1 MNARDDSGSALTMA
15 DLIDVSGFS
24 QEWLWETDSDGRLLR
39 LSDRYEPLTGA
50 RRGDLLGH
58 PLAEVLE
65 PSPTGNVGDH
75 AQIVEALAAR
85 RPFAGRICSLIAS
98 PGRTLVARLGGK
110 PRFGA
115 DGEFL
120 GFRGLG
126 TNVTEGFQ
134 RERAWRDSIAQSE
147 LLVATIESCPVSIS
161 IADALRPGLPLIYV
175 NPSFTRITGYA
186 LHEAIERNSD
196 FLQGP
201 ETDPAT
207 VRRISECLQAGQFC
221 DVEIL
226 NYRKDGTPF
235 WNALM
240 IAPLVRGGRIVAYIG
255 VQNDITDKRA
265 QQQELQR
272 RHRLQALGQLAGGV
286 AHEINNLLQPILS
299 YAELV
304 QGEIAAGHETAAK
317 RLGKVIFS
325 AEQARDIV
333 RNVLRFSR
341 TDANTLS
348 DQPLAATVS
357 EAVEFVRDL
366 LPATVTVTVQG
377 LEADLGCGHINA
389 VEMTQIM
396 TNLLNN
402 AAHAMKGRGEIAVEA
417 ATGHVAPYHATLL
430 GIESG
435 DYCVITVSDSGPG
448 MDETVL
454 ARLFEP
460 FFTTKPLG
468 QGTGLG
474 LSVVYGILQN
484 WRGSI
489 SATSTPGRG
498 ARFTLHIPLS
508 AGSPT
513 APTSA
518 AFFPAV

>member
-1 MNARDDSGSALTMA
+1 MNTGDKSGSGLTVA
-15 DLIDVSGFS
+15 DHIDVSDFS
-24 QEWLWETDSDGRLLR
+24 QEWLWETDAEGRLLR
-39 LSDRYEPLTGA
+39 LSERYEPLTGA
-50 RRGDLLGH
+50 RRGDTIGR
-58 PLAEVLE
+58 PLVELLE
-65 PSPTGNVGDH
+65 PAPTGNIGDH
-75 AQIVEALAAR
+75 AQILAALAAR
-85 RPFAGRICSLIAS
+85 HSFTGRISSLIAS
-98 PGRTLVARLGGK
+98 PGRTIVARLGGK
-110 PRFGA
+110 PRFDETG
-115 DGEFL
+115 GFL

-126 TNVTEGFQ
+126 SDVTAGFQ

-147 LLVATIESCPVSIS
+147 LLVATIESCPISIS
-161 IADALRPGLPLIYV
+161 IADAQRPGLPLIYV
-175 NPSFTRITGYA
+175 NPSFTRVTGYA
-186 LHEAIERNSD
+186 LHEAIERNCD

-201 ETDPAT
+201 DTDPET
-207 VRRISECLQAGQFC
+207 VRQLTEALAHGQPV

-226 NYRKDGTPF
+226 NYRKDGSPF
-235 WNALM
+235 WNAVM
-240 IAPLVRGGRIVAYIG
+240 IAPLMRGGRIVAFIG

-265 QQQELQR
+265 QQQEFQR

-286 AHEINNLLQPILS
+286 AHEINNLLQPILT

-304 QGEIAAGHETAAK
+304 QGEIAANHETAAK

-348 DQPLAATVS
+348 ELALGPAIS

-366 LPATVTVTVQG
+366 LPSTVSVTLRG
-377 LEADLGCGHINA
+377 LDGDLGTGRINA

-396 TNLLNN
+396 TNLMNN
-402 AAHAMKGRGEIAVEA
+402 AAQAMKGRGEITIEA
-417 ATGHVAPYHATLL
+417 TTARVTPYHASLL
-430 GIESG
+430 GIG
-435 DYCVITVSDSGPG
+435 IGRYCVITVSDTGPG
-448 MDETVL
+448 MDEAVL

-484 WRGSI
+484 WRGAI
-489 SATSTPGRG
+489 SPTSTPGRG

-508 AGSPT
+508 TPLSASP
-513 APTSA
+513 APP
-518 AFFPAV
+518 FEDF

>member
-1 MNARDDSGSALTMA
+1 MDAGNESVVGLTVA
-15 DLIDVSGFS
+15 DLIDVSNFS
-24 QEWLWETDSDGRLLR
+24 QEWLWETDCEDRLLR

-50 RRGDLLGH
+50 RRGEVIGR
-58 PLAEVLE
+58 PLAGLLE
-65 PSPTGNVGDH
+65 PAPTGHSGDC
-75 AQIVEALAAR
+75 AQIVEALTSR
-85 RPFAGRICSLIAS
+85 HSFSGRICTFAAS
-98 PGRTLVARLGGK
+98 PERTIVVRLGGK
-110 PRFGA
+110 PRFDAAG
-115 DGEFL
+115 DFI

-126 TNVTEGFQ
+126 TNVTEDFQ

-161 IADALRPGLPLIYV
+161 IADAARPGLPLIYV
-175 NPSFTRITGYA
+175 NPSFTRTTGYA
-186 LHEAIERNSD
+186 LHEAIERNCD

-201 ETDPAT
+201 DTDPET
-207 VRRISECLQAGQFC
+207 VRHLTEALGQGQPV

-226 NYRKDGTPF
+226 NYRKDGSPF

-240 IAPLVRGGRIVAYIG
+240 IAPLLRGGRIVAFIG

-265 QQQELQR
+265 QQQEYQR

-286 AHEINNLLQPILS
+286 AHEINNLLQPILT

-348 DQPLAATVS
+348 EMDLAPLIS

-366 LPATVTVTVQG
+366 LPATVTVTVRG
-377 LEADLGCGHINA
+377 LDADLGQARINA

-396 TNLLNN
+396 TNLINN
-402 AAHAMKGRGEIAVEA
+402 AAQAMKGRGEIVVEA
-417 ATGHVAPYHATLL
+417 TTARLTPYHASLL
-430 GIESG
+430 GVGIG
-435 DYCVITVSDSGPG
+435 RFCIVTVSDSGPG
-448 MDETVL
+448 MDEAVL

-484 WRGSI
+484 WRGAI

-508 AGSPT
+508 SILPAT
-513 APTSA
+513 AAPPVED
-518 AFFPAV
+518 F

>member
-1 MNARDDSGSALTMA
+1 MDNGDETGAHLTEA

-24 QEWLWETDSDGRLLR
+24 QEWLWETDTDGHLIR
-39 LSDRYEPLTGA
+39 LSGRYEALTGA
-50 RRGDLLGH
+50 RRDDVLGRLLVE
-58 PLAEVLE
+58 LLE
-65 PSPTGNVGDH
+65 PSPTGLAGDLVV
-75 AQIVEALAAR
+75 ILEALTSR
-85 RPFAGRICSLIAS
+85 YGFAGRVCSLTAA
-98 PGRTLVARLGGK
+98 PARLIVVRLSGK
-110 PRFGA
+110 PRFAANGS
-115 DGEFL
+115 FL
-120 GFRGLG
+120 GFRGIG
-126 TNVTEGFQ
+126 TDVTESFQ

-175 NPSFTRITGYA
+175 TPSFTRITGYA
-186 LHEAIERNSD
+186 LHEAIEQNWD

-201 ETDPAT
+201 DTDPIT
-207 VRRISECLQAGQFC
+207 VQRIEDALRGGHPV

-265 QQQELQR
+265 QQQEFQR

-299 YAELV
+299 YTELV
-304 QGEIAAGHETAAK
+304 QTEIASGHALATK
-317 RLGKVIFS
+317 RLGKVIHS

-341 TDANTLS
+341 TDTNILS
-348 DQPLAATVS
+348 DLPFAETIS

-366 LPATVTVTVQG
+366 LPATVVVTVRG
-377 LEADLGCGHINA
+377 LDHYLGEGRINA

-396 TNLLNN
+396 TNLLSN
-402 AAHAMKGRGEIAVEA
+402 AAQAMRGRGEITVEA
-417 ATGHVAPYHATLL
+417 TTTRITPYQASLL
-430 GIESG
+430 DIGAG
-435 DYCVITVSDSGPG
+435 GYCVVTVSDTGPG
-448 MDETVL
+448 MDESVL

-460 FFTTKPLG
+460 FFTTKPVG

-484 WRGSI
+484 WRGAI
-489 SATSTPGRG
+489 SATSAPGRG

-508 AGSPT
+508 SALSET
-513 APTSA
+513 AATP
-518 AFFPAV
+518 FEDF

>member
-1 MNARDDSGSALTMA
+1 MDAQDESGFALAVA
-15 DLIDVSGFS
+15 DLIDVYQFS
-24 QEWLWETDSDGRLLR
+24 QEWLWETDTGGRLLL

-50 RRGDLLGH
+50 RREDTLGR
-58 PLAEVLE
+58 PLDELLE
-65 PSPTGNVGDH
+65 PSPTGHHGDH
-75 AQIVEALAAR
+75 AQVVEALSSR
-85 RPFAGRICSLIAS
+85 RLFSGRVCNLTAS
-98 PGRTLVARLGGK
+98 PERTIVVRLSGK
-110 PRFGA
+110 PRYGSA
-115 DGEFL
+115 GEFL

-126 TNVTEGFQ
+126 TDITESFQ

-147 LLVATIESCPVSIS
+147 LLVATIESCPISIT
-161 IADALRPGLPLIYV
+161 IADALRPGLPLVYV

-186 LHEAIERNSD
+186 LHEAIERNAG

-207 VRRISECLQAGQFC
+207 VRRITESLRAGQPC

-240 IAPLVRGGRIVAYIG
+240 IEPLVRGGRIVAYIG

-265 QQQELQR
+265 QQQEFQR

-299 YAELV
+299 YTELV
-304 QGEIAAGHETAAK
+304 QSEIAASHETAAK
-317 RLGKVIFS
+317 RLGKVLSS

-341 TDANTLS
+341 TDANVLS
-348 DQPLAATVS
+348 DLDISATLT
-357 EAVEFVRDL
+357 EAVGFVRDL
-366 LPATVTVTVQG
+366 LPATVTVTLRGVENG
-377 LEADLGCGHINA
+377 LGTGRINA

-402 AAHAMKGRGEIAVEA
+402 AAQAMKGRGEIAIEA
-417 ATGHVAPYHATLL
+417 GTNRVTPYQASLL
-430 GIESG
+430 GIEVG
-435 DYCVITVSDSGPG
+435 DYCVVTVSDSGPG

-484 WRGSI
+484 WKGSI

-508 AGSPT
+508 
-513 APTSA
+513 SA
-518 AFFPAV
+518 SALSGQGVPS